1 VFDKFNFES
10 ELAIPKLLGY
20 ILQNGLGIVPY
31 TCEGAKEA
39 REYAD
44 MIIQKKVDAVDS
56 DFIEMRRNQSP
67 LRNSPLR
74 DKYIS

>member
-1 VFDKFNFES
+1 
-10 ELAIPKLLGY
+10 
-20 ILQNGLGIVPY
+20 LGIVPY